1 MTSYYNKL
9 SLWQELDHY
18 QHVEMKSTTDTL
30 KLSKLME
37 QERIFEFQASLNLES
52 DQVRAQILDLE
63 PFPSLREVYA

>member
-1 MTSYYNKL
+1 
-9 SLWQELDHY
+9 
-18 QHVEMKSTTDTL
+18 
-30 KLSKLME
+30 ME